1 MGHSPAI
8 VILNWNNA
16 SDTIVTVHAIQRWTD
31 LVPAIWVVDN
41 GSEDDSVEQ
50 LQRECSAIRLLLS
63 DHNRGFAAGNNLAVR
78 QALEEGQATS
88 FLLLNNDAVMGEA
101 DMAHMLDTLEQ
112 PQTGI
117 VGSILRDPP
126 PEDHL
131 QAAGGRN
138 PLWHV
143 DTHLRHI
150 PDLSHPYPVDYVP
163 GTAILIAAETF
174 ERVGLLDEAYF
185 ISGEIAD
192 FCFRARR
199 RDYRCLIDPRATVY
213 HDTGRS
219 SELRVAF
226 YTYYFLRNRFL
237 FVRKFGGTARLP
249 LLLFWSLFGLMSVL
263 ASRLRG
269 QQRRAA
275 ALALALRHGWNG
287 QFGDRSQEIFA
298 QDRNVVQQPD

>member
-1 MGHSPAI
+1 MAHSPAI

-16 SDTIVTVHAIQRWTD
+16 SDTILTVQAIQRWTD
-31 LVPAIWVVDN
+31 LVPAIWIVDN
-41 GSEDDSVEQ
+41 GSEDDSVERLRQ
-50 LQRECSAIRLLLS
+50 ECPGIRLLLS

-88 FLLLNNDAVMGEA
+88 FLLLNNDAVIDEA
-101 DMAHMLDTLEQ
+101 GMEHMLDTLAQ
-112 PQTGI
+112 PGVGV

-126 PEDHL
+126 PDDRL

-138 PLWHV
+138 PLWHI
-143 DTHLRHI
+143 DTHLRQI
-150 PDLSHPYPVDYVP
+150 PDSSAPYPVDYVP

-174 ERVGLLDEAYF
+174 ERVGWLDEAYF

-199 RDYRCLIDPRATVY
+199 HGYRCMIDPRATVY

-237 FVRKFGGTARLP
+237 FLRKFGGAAQLP
-249 LLLFWSLFGLMSVL
+249 LFLYWGLFGLASVV

-269 QQRRAA
+269 QQRRSA
-275 ALALALRHGWNG
+275 ALSLALRHGWRG
-287 QFGDRSQEIFA
+287 KFGDRSEEIFA
-298 QDRNVVQQPD
+298 QDRNVAQEPD